1 MKKRSK
7 KILAAA
13 VVLIASAG
21 LFFAFYNSDKEDYAF
36 KTASVETGNMTV
48 YVDATGTIEPEDL
61 VDVGARVSGEIVSF
75 GKDKNGKEIDY
86 SSTVRE
92 GDVLALIDNT
102 IPQSNMLS
110 VKAQLQAAKAK
121 LAQAKASLKL
131 NQTKL
136 AQAERNWNRAKK
148 LGVSEALSQSAYD
161 NYLSQWEQATAQ
173 IDVTKAE
180 ILSAEADIAK
190 AQASVSE
197 AQRNLDYCTIKAP
210 VNGVVIDRKVNV
222 GQTVV
227 SSMSASSLF
236 LIAKDLSKM
245 EVWASV
251 NEADIASIFVG
262 QNVVFTVDGLPNQ
275 TFSGTVNKI
284 RLNATMSQNVVTY
297 IVEVTTS
304 NKDGKLLPYMTAN
317 LKFEVNSLKNAKIV
331 PNSVFLWNPEGKA
344 QQADKDGKK
353 ELWVLSDDGS
363 IYAVKVKCLL
373 DNSAQTAIES
383 PELNAGDKII
393 YGVETLAEKK
403 KMAATPFVPKMPK
416 RIKNSAKR

>member
-1 MKKRSK
+1 
-7 KILAAA
+7 
-13 VVLIASAG
+13 
-21 LFFAFYNSDKEDYAF
+21 
-36 KTASVETGNMTV
+36 
-48 YVDATGTIEPEDL
+48 
-61 VDVGARVSGEIVSF
+61 
-75 GKDKNGKEIDY
+75 
-86 SSTVRE
+86 
-92 GDVLALIDNT
+92 
-102 IPQSNMLS
+102 MLS

-136 AQAERNWNRAKK
+136 VQAERNWNRAKK

-297 IVEVTTS
+297 VVEVTTS

-353 ELWVLSDDGS
+353 EVWVLSDDGS

-383 PELNAGDKII
+383 PDIKAGDKII
-393 YGVETLAEKK
+393 YGVETIAEKK